1 MILDEMNL
9 CTGDKNES
17 KQKQFILN
25 KINLGIGN
33 KNESKQ
39 KVSFLP
45 NITDVK
51 REKCFKSFHKSDIK

>member
-17 KQKQFILN
+17 KQKQLILD
-25 KINLGIGN
+25 KINICTGN

-51 REKCFKSFHKSDIK
+51 SFKSFHKSDIK